1 MHNETPRMTE
11 TPIDLES
18 LPQPARD
25 AIQKR
30 AWQWGI
36 STEQAALRMLV
47 EHSRD
52 LQSRAQKPR
61 QGVVARLCRSLFGS
75 A

>member
-1 MHNETPRMTE
+1 MTE
-11 TPIDLES
+11 TPIDLEG
-18 LPQPARD
+18 LPQQARD

-36 STEQAALRMLV
+36 SIEKAALRMLV

-52 LQSRAQKPR
+52 LQNRAQQPR
-61 QGVVARLCRSLFGS
+61 QGVVARLCRAAFRSH
-75 A
+75 